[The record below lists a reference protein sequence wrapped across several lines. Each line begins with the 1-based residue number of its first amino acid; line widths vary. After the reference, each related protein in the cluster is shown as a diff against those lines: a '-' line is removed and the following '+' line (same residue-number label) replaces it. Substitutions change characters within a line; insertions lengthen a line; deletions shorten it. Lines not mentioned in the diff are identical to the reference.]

1 MTVGIDYHQCLD
13 ELRRHDRVPSSYL
26 TVYASG
32 SIVRGRGNPSSD
44 LDFFVISTEPW
55 SSETA
60 HREPVTLRPDR
71 VLVEGMYVG
80 DVRWDVEYWLEAQV
94 EELFGKVSPD
104 QLASGQPAGR
114 YMTEKEIDFLRM
126 LSHSTPVAG
135 DDWWRACRQRLAESS
150 VRSVLALR
158 ALHTLDV
165 YTEDAVGQ
173 LAAGDVRS
181 AVLSAKLAWRFA
193 VDALLC
199 SHGEFGESPKW
210 YARTVGELQAP
221 ELGSDEFWAVETMA
235 SFDPAAPERWVEEV
249 LGLCQRISTE
259 VSL

>member
-1 MTVGIDYHQCLD
+1 VTTAVDYHHCLD
-13 ELRRHDRVPSSYL
+13 ELRRQDRVPASYL

-44 LDFFVISTEPW
+44 LDIFVITTDPW

-60 HREPVTLRPDR
+60 HEEPVTLRPDR
-71 VLVEGMYVG
+71 VLVEGMYAG

-94 EELFGKVSPD
+94 EELLAKVAPD
-104 QLASGQPAGR
+104 QLAGGQPAGR

-135 DDWWRACRQRLAESS
+135 DDWWQATRQRLAESS
-150 VRSVLALR
+150 ARSVMALR

-173 LAAGDVRS
+173 LAAGDVES

-210 YARTVGELQAP
+210 YARTLRELQAP
-221 ELGSDEFWAVETMA
+221 ELGHDEFWAVETMA
-235 SFDPAAPERWVEEV
+235 SLDAAAPERWVEEV

-259 VSL
+259 VRL